1 MAGQTKQFMMDAND
15 FRRPEDGFSML
26 SQEEQFEICGGTYK
40 GPILPHVWLQLL
52 LEKLKNRE
60 D

>member
-1 MAGQTKQFMMDAND
+1 MAGHTKQFMMETND
-15 FRRPEDGFSML
+15 FRGPDDGFSML
-26 SQEEQFEICGGTYK
+26 SQEEQFEMYGGSYK
-40 GPILPHVWLQLL
+40 GPILPHVWLQFI